1 MIFYEDEIINEVRRN
16 REELLEEYGG
26 IEGLHRHMDDEL
38 PLLIQ
43 QGWKV
48 VSAEE
53 VATKNKRKA
62 VVV

>member
-1 MIFYEDEIINEVRRN
+1 MIFYEDEIVNEVRRT
-16 REELLEEYGG
+16 RARLLKQYGG
-26 IEGLHRHMDDEL
+26 IEGLHRHMDEEL

-53 VATKNKRKA
+53 VAAKNKRQA
-62 VVV
+62 FV